1 MKKILLIAVVFI
13 SSFTQAQQEIKV
25 DLLDALAFKTL
36 ELSYEYYTSESS
48 SIGVSALFNFEK
60 KSADFK
66 YNEERMITPYFR
78 HYFTNNSN
86 WNYFGEVFLG
96 INTGEREIKGTIGPG
111 GGTPTTY
118 KKYTDG
124 ALGIAIGSKYVS
136 SGGFVVD
143 VYGGL
148 GRNMFTSESRSIVPR
163 VGINLG
169 YRF

>member
-1 MKKILLIAVVFI
+1 MKKILLVAVVFI
-13 SSFTQAQQEIKV
+13 SSFTQAQQEVKV

-36 ELSYEYYTSESS
+36 EFSYEYYTSESS
-48 SIGVSALFNFEK
+48 SVGVSALFNFEK

-66 YNEERMITPYFR
+66 YNEELMITPYFR
-78 HYFTNNSN
+78 HYFTNNRS

-96 INTGEREIKGTIGPG
+96 INSGENEIKVNDE
-111 GGTPTTY
+111 
-118 KKYTDG
+118 KQLQKYTDG
-124 ALGIAIGSKYVS
+124 ALGIAVGSKYIS

-148 GRNMFTSESRSIVPR
+148 GRNMFSSNSRSIVPR
-163 VGINLG
+163 VGLNLG

>member
-1 MKKILLIAVVFI
+1 MKKILLVAVVFI
-13 SSFTQAQQEIKV
+13 SSFTQAQQEVKV
-25 DLLDALAFKTL
+25 DLLDALAFKTM
-36 ELSYEYYTSESS
+36 EFSYEYYTSESS
-48 SIGVSALFNFEK
+48 SVGVSVLFNFEK

-78 HYFTNNSN
+78 HYFTNNGT
-86 WNYFGEVFLG
+86 WNYFGEVFMG
-96 INTGEREIKGTIGPG
+96 INTGEKDDVE
-111 GGTPTTY
+111 
-118 KKYTDG
+118 YTDG

-148 GRNMFTSESRSIVPR
+148 GRNMFSSNSRSIVPR